1 MILKLGDIYSLYL
14 GKFMYSLN
22 NYLVLSSFS
31 RSILRTNRVHG
42 CSTPIS
48 NRFCIPFCRT
58 NIRKFSDF
66 YQGPVFFN
74 KLTAYIRD
82 APSLYSF
89 QSRVKNFF
97 VSCY

>member
-1 MILKLGDIYSLYL
+1 MILKLGDIYSLHL

-22 NYLVLSSFS
+22 NNLVLSSFS

-42 CSTPIS
+42 CVTRFS

-58 NIRKFSDF
+58 DIRKFSDF

-74 KLTAYIRD
+74 KLSAYVRD